1 MEKIKSCEQCYVYN
15 NIHIHDFVG
24 AKKSEMN
31 MGQNT
36 KHAARK
42 TQKDRQVEK
51 ETHDTES

>member
-1 MEKIKSCEQCYVYN
+1 
-15 NIHIHDFVG
+15 
-24 AKKSEMN
+24 

-51 ETHDTES
+51 ETHDTESWRQANRQGMCVRETEAITG